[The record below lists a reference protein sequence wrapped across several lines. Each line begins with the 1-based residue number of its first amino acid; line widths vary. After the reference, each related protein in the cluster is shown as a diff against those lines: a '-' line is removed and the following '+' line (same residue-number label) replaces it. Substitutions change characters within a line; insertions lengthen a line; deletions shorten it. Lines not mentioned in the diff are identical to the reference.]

1 MEYKRLKNNPKFN
14 VLCDTFEVAL
24 EESLSKILKPL
35 KVFLK
40 KYFLKFH
47 KLQI

>member
-35 KVFLK
+35 KVSFEK
-40 KYFLKFH
+40 IFSKVS
-47 KLQI
+47 